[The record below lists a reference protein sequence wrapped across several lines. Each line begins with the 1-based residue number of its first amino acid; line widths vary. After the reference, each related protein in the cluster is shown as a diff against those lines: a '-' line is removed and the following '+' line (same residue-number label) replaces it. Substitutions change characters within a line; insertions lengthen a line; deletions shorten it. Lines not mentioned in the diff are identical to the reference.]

1 MNEASMY
8 TLFSKTRGLPVM
20 KRLLEGEG
28 ISVENKFGHPF
39 CGFKNAYTLI
49 TCNYLP
55 CPFIPPKAS
64 TSGYTLEEYECDN
77 KAMNARSKLVEFTQS
92 FHDSGTDEFDEK
104 EWA

>member
-39 CGFKNAYTLI
+39 CGFKKAYTLI
-49 TCNYLP
+49 TCNDLP
-55 CPFIPPKAS
+55 CPFIPPVS
-64 TSGYTLEEYECDN
+64 SSSRFTHEEYKSGKE
-77 KAMNARSKLVEFTQS
+77 AME
-92 FHDSGTDEFDEK
+92 
-104 EWA
+104 